1 MTTSAPWNAEAVSVH
16 GPPAAAAAHLLWDHF
31 ELCCLEALRF
41 LGGPVVPLFLGV
53 SLCPH

>member
-1 MTTSAPWNAEAVSVH
+1 MGYQQQQHTCFGIT
-16 GPPAAAAAHLLWDHF
+16 